1 MRDGNRLN
9 LTLASFRVIDT
20 VVIKTGESIM
30 NEAKEIILTELR
42 QIAQLNDDVYNISV
56 VLERFCDSSLKIEEI
71 MHIQPIINVL
81 RQKAD
86 ILNAYF
92 INLNLKNNFTE
103 SDR

>member
-1 MRDGNRLN
+1 
-9 LTLASFRVIDT
+9 
-20 VVIKTGESIM
+20 M
-30 NEAKEIILTELR
+30 NEAKEKSLTELR
-42 QIAQLNDDVYNISV
+42 QIAQLSDDVYNISV
-56 VLERFCDSSLKIEEI
+56 VLERFCDSSLEIEEI